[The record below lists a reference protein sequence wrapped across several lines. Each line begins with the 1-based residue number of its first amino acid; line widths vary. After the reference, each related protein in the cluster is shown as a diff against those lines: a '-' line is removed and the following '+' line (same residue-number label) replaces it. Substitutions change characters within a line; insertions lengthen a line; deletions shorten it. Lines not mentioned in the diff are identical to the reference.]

1 MQDEVRTLGIAL
13 GVEEFS
19 VWRHPF
25 PGPGLAI
32 RCLDTAVECLSSV
45 FDTVDVQQELCEH
58 AVCMH
63 AL

>member
-1 MQDEVRTLGIAL
+1 VRTLGIAL

-32 RCLDTAVECLSSV
+32 RCLGMTPLEPLKCIYLHVTNNLTYSIE
-45 FDTVDVQQELCEH
+45 
-58 AVCMH
+58 
-63 AL
+63 